1 MAEEGLALQVEGL
14 CRRYRLDGRDIEVFR
29 GAEFAIE
36 AGQTAAVVG
45 ASGAGKS
52 TLLHLLG
59 LLDRPSAGT
68 VRYDGEIVL
77 QRSEAVI
84 EDFRNRQVGFVFQFH
99 HLLPEFTELENV
111 MMPAIIA
118 GKSMTE
124 ARNNASTLLDQVG
137 LSARMTHAPGE
148 LSGGEQQRVALA
160 RALVMEPRLLLADE
174 PTGNLDP
181 ETGAKVLELLLE
193 LNEARGTTLIVATH
207 NMSLADRL
215 PSCLHIAGGLV
226 RYRGE
231 AA

>member
-1 MAEEGLALQVEGL
+1 
-14 CRRYRLDGRDIEVFR
+14 
-29 GAEFAIE
+29 
-36 AGQTAAVVG
+36 
-45 ASGAGKS
+45 
-52 TLLHLLG
+52 
-59 LLDRPSAGT
+59 
-68 VRYDGEIVL
+68 
-77 QRSEAVI
+77 
-84 EDFRNRQVGFVFQFH
+84 
-99 HLLPEFTELENV
+99 